1 MIVENDF
8 HHPFCLIVP
17 NLDEILY
24 CFFSI
29 VQSFFLSHGSW
40 LLFAQPGI
48 LSAPFCFFFACHY
61 FTIPF
66 VSLFYLE
73 IQGVSLIGRCGMKLD
88 IDLFLS
94 V

>member
-1 MIVENDF
+1 
-8 HHPFCLIVP
+8 
-17 NLDEILY
+17 
-24 CFFSI
+24 

-66 VSLFYLE
+66 ASLFYLE
-73 IQGVSLIGRCGMKLD
+73 IQGVFVIGKCGMKLD
-88 IDLFLS
+88 IEPFKS